1 MNIEDLIE
9 DLGGCGRFQWLAS
22 LFLQLSRVIVAFS
35 MLAMTFNGQ
44 EPDFVC
50 SSHEYNWSRATN
62 ETLKIPLSECRPNN
76 VTCEEH
82 YFYTDDM
89 YTIVNEV
96 SLNSSYM
103 PI

>member
-9 DLGGCGRFQWLAS
+9 DLGGCERCQWIAS
-22 LFLQLSRVIVAFS
+22 SLLQLSQFILIFS

-50 SSHEYNWSRATN
+50 SSYGNKMSHATN
-62 ETLKIPLSECRPNN
+62 ETIKIPLSECRPNN
-76 VTCEEH
+76 VTCDEH
-82 YFYTDDM
+82 YFYTDNM

-96 SLNSSYM
+96 SLESNM
-103 PI
+103 L